1 MRYIRGFVWK
11 NSQRKSTLDKGYNML
26 KSRLLYFIA
35 LLLLLMAMPG
45 LWSCEENPNQV
56 ELIDRNANIV
66 TDTLFATYDT
76 TFSRD
81 KTITTLAAERL
92 LLGKAGGI
100 KNRIILRFSQLPDSI
115 TFDKAW
121 IQLTRR
127 GVIGDFPGN
136 FQATAYPIRETWLAD
151 TSQVWLPNPDDNI
164 DFSNAM
170 GALSVTVSD
179 TVDTVAFNAF
189 GIQRLNE
196 WADTSNGIDNNGLVL
211 NFDAANFVK
220 EYQARSNV
228 SANGPKLF
236 IQYKDTSDSTITDTL
251 QALFDAFLVEGDF
264 QPVPGRLHTTT
275 LKSPRISIIQFDVA
289 SLSKKYPQGVI
300 PVSAD
305 LELTIDQ
312 ANTFYS
318 TTLRPDLSIYP
329 LASPIDSSAL
339 RFDSRFLDNQGNL
352 NTILGVSLSSLNSDS
367 TSLRVL
373 GGSERQELAGNF
385 IQELLNDP
393 EIFSGLYIEDR
404 LPGSTLRLMTFYR
417 FNDGNVSQRPR
428 LIISSI
434 KLPEE
439 RL

>member
-1 MRYIRGFVWK
+1 
-11 NSQRKSTLDKGYNML
+11 ML

-35 LLLLLMAMPG
+35 LPLLLMAMPG
-45 LWSCEENPNQV
+45 LWSCEENPNPV
-56 ELIDRNANIV
+56 ELSDRNANIV

-76 TFSRD
+76 TFSRS

-92 LLGKAGGI
+92 LLGEAGGI
-100 KNRIILRFSQLPDSI
+100 KNRIILRFSQLPDSV

-127 GVIGDFPGN
+127 GVIGNFPSD

-170 GALSVTVSD
+170 GTLNVTVSD
-179 TVDTVAFNAF
+179 TVDTVTFNNF
-189 GIQRLNE
+189 GIQRLTE
-196 WADTSNGIDNNGLVL
+196 WADTANGIDNNGLVL
-211 NFDAANFVK
+211 NFDGVNFIK

-228 SANGPKLF
+228 NAGGPQLF

-275 LKSPRISIIQFDVA
+275 LKSPMISVIQFDVTA
-289 SLSKKYPQGVI
+289 LSNKYPQGVI

-305 LELTIDQ
+305 LELAIDP

-318 TTLRPDLSIYP
+318 ATLRPDLVIYP
-329 LASPIDSSAL
+329 LASPIDSSEL
-339 RFDSRFLDNQGNL
+339 RFDSRFLDTQGNL
-352 NTILGVSLSSLNSDS
+352 NPLLSVSLSGFNSDS
-367 TSLRVL
+367 TFLQVL
-373 GGSERQELAGNF
+373 GGNERQELAGNF
-385 IQELLNDP
+385 VQEVLNSP

-404 LPGSTLRLMTFYR
+404 LPSSTLRQMSFFRY
-417 FNDGNVSQRPR
+417 NNGDASQRPR

>member
-1 MRYIRGFVWK
+1 M
-11 NSQRKSTLDKGYNML
+11 DKGYNML
-26 KSRLLYFIA
+26 KSRLLYFIS
-35 LLLLLMAMPG
+35 LLLLLLAMPG
-45 LWSCEENPNQV
+45 LWSCEENPNPV
-56 ELIDRNANIV
+56 ELTDRNANIV

-92 LLGKAGGI
+92 LLGEAGGI
-100 KNRIILRFSQLPDSI
+100 KSRIILRFSQLPDSV
-115 TFDKAW
+115 TFDNAW
-121 IQLTRR
+121 IQLNRR
-127 GVIGDFPGN
+127 GVIGDFPSD

-164 DFSNAM
+164 DFSTAM
-170 GALSVTVSD
+170 GALNVTVSD
-179 TVDTVAFNAF
+179 TIDTVTFNNF

-196 WADTSNGIDNNGLVL
+196 WADTTNGIDNNGLVL
-211 NFDAANFVK
+211 NFDAVNFVK
-220 EYQARSNV
+220 EYQARSSVNTG
-228 SANGPKLF
+228 GPQLF
-236 IQYKDTSDSTITDTL
+236 VQYKDTSDSTITDTL

-275 LKSPRISIIQFDVA
+275 LKSPMVSVIQFDVT
-289 SLSKKYPQGVI
+289 SLSNKYPQGVI

-318 TTLRPDLSIYP
+318 TTLRPDLLIYP
-329 LASPIDSSAL
+329 LASPIDSSEL
-339 RFDSRFLDNQGNL
+339 RFDSRFLDTQGNL
-352 NTILGVSLSSLNSDS
+352 NPLLSVNLSGFNSDS
-367 TSLRVL
+367 TILRVP
-373 GGSERQELAGNF
+373 GGNETQELAGNYV
-385 IQELLNDP
+385 QEILNDP

-404 LPGSTLRLMTFYR
+404 SPSSVLRLMTFFR
-417 FNDGNVSQRPR
+417 FNNSDVSQRPR